1 MLTTQDGGTLANFGR
16 GLADHLLQRA
26 TEGIGKA

>member
-1 MLTTQDGGTLANFGR
+1 MLTTQDGAPLANLDR
-16 GLADHLLQRA
+16 GLAYHLLQRA